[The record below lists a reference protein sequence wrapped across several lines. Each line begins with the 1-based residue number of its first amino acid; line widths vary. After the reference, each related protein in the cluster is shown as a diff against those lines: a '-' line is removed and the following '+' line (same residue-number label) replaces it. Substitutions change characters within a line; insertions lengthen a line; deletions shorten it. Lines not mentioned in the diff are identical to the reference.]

1 MISEVKYFNVEL
13 TAAEV
18 LEDYRLP
25 LQQIAWGVFD
35 GTEYVD
41 TVDTSVELSVL
52 DGVKD
57 ISKNKR
63 DLTVTNAITGSEMVF
78 ANGGIAYTAITTTS
92 YDYWW
97 RANTTSAW
105 AHYAY
110 NGTIYT
116 NGVATGS
123 LPVTVTTTGF
133 SGATGTMK
141 GLRVYSEV
149 KSARFFLDR
158 YTKTRDSI

>member
-18 LEDYRLP
+18 LENYRLP
-25 LQQIAWGVFD
+25 LQQIAWGVFN

-52 DGVKD
+52 GGVKD

-63 DLTVTNAITGSEMVF
+63 DLTVTNAVIGTEMVF

-97 RANTTSAW
+97 RASSASAW
-105 AHYAY
+105 VHYAY

-116 NGVATGS
+116 SGVATGS
-123 LPVTVTTTGF
+123 LPVIVTSTGF
-133 SGATGTMK
+133 SAATGTMK

-149 KSARFFLDR
+149 KTAQFFLDR
-158 YTKTRDSI
+158 YTKMRDRI